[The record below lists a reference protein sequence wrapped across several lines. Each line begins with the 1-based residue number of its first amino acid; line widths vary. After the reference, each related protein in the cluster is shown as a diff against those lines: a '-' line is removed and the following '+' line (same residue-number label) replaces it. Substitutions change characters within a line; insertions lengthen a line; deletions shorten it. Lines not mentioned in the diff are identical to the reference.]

1 MSPNKQI
8 AINFITTFV
17 MLALRTTNI
26 SLVRAEIYNS
36 VEGLSNWPNIRKLFY
51 DEVRE
56 YVKVQ
61 EDTLNKLHR
70 LQDTLSDLEKEDELF
85 SSPVGN
91 LTRLPNLS
99 GVAHPVMAF
108 VNLNRIIK
116 RLNHIHSIFDID
128 QEEEDKLGQLNS
140 RIQLSQTN
148 LFEQITHQHNLPTD
162 DDLIGCGEAL
172 LRLQAFYELEI
183 DDIVY
188 GKLSVDL
195 KKFQGR
201 TQTIEGNN
209 RGRIMQSED
218 CFELGKIAYDS
229 EHYAES
235 INWFKKALELTKDRY
250 GHINDN
256 PLVKD
261 PITSLHEDI
270 NEILEYMAFAAYKSG
285 QIKYSAQLTKL
296 WLERDPDNERAK
308 GNLEY
313 YEEELTTDCLEDLET
328 SGEVSDGRSN
338 SHRDSQ
344 LNLSNVYYSNA
355 QFNPSDYVVEEDK
368 IVRDLCRGNVDNVPT
383 KNLKCM
389 REETLTKNYMI
400 SPEAKI
406 EVLSQEPY
414 IMRIYDAIS
423 DREAEHLQRL
433 AFPKLSRS
441 TVQTRIG
448 LTTSDFRI
456 AKTAWLSQESDYVVY
471 DIERRLSNLLGL
483 NFHGSEETQV
493 VNYGLGGFY
502 GPHLDSARE
511 SSIDS
516 YNSVPVSNLVSNDRL
531 ATILLYLNHVEAGGS
546 TVFPR
551 LNVTVLPIKKSAVV
565 WYNIKRNGFSDE
577 RTLHTGC
584 PILLGSKWIAT
595 KWPREVANS
604 FIRPCGLKQED

>member
-51 DEVRE
+51 DEVSE

-91 LTRLPNLS
+91 LTRPPNLS

-140 RIQLSQTN
+140 RIQLSQNN

-383 KNLKCM
+383 KSLKCM